1 MFRKD
6 YILRMVE
13 MLGELIASI
22 LGLIKKGNY
31 NQASQALDNAYFDFL
46 KEDAAL
52 LRSIPK
58 ENITEKLMLEHNY
71 THNHLEILAELFS
84 TEAELQYAQNKP
96 IACLEFSEKALLLY
110 EFLDK
115 ETKLYSLERSVK
127 MNTLKNRIMEIITKR

>member
-31 NQASQALDNAYFDFL
+31 TQASQALDNAYFNFL
-46 KEDAAL
+46 KEDAAF

-58 ENITEKLMLEHNY
+58 ENITEKLITEHNY
-71 THNHLEILAELFS
+71 TNNHLEILAELFS

-96 IACLEFSEKALLLY
+96 IACLEFSEKALLLF
-110 EFLDK
+110 EFLDR
-115 ETKLYSLERSVK
+115 ETKLFSLERTAK
-127 MNTLKNRIMEIITKR
+127 TNAIKNRIKEITAKF